1 MLEHV
6 GAAAARLPYLPLLRC
21 GRVVLSVARRLRC
34 VRLYGGAGL
43 RSPPVPSDSFWRII
57 RIGLVGLVLAAA
69 VAGLVLGDVWLW
81 AAVEWSPPTY
91 AEFYAPGG
99 FDTPT
104 VVALLVAA
112 LVKAALLWLI
122 LRAPAPGPLDRQAK
136 ALRRLLY
143 LAVAYTLVLWYPIAL
158 LPDAVDA
165 VFQLALWTAI
175 DVLYLLVIRWRSR
188 MLRAAAGA
196 MFAVELAGMANELL
210 DELDLPELGSGG
222 IVELGLVL
230 GGVAATIITVVG
242 QRRDGR
248 WSRGTLAAGW
258 LSVGVYALVI
268 PFNFLFE
275 RISSGKEALLVM
287 MGAVGLVGTAWIAA
301 TARELPAEGR
311 PADLPPARRRV
322 IRVAVAAVAV
332 LPITALIHPEQ
343 TPRLTYTGWSMDC
356 YDRPRFG
363 DLKPAEHDAAFLCR
377 ARSTAGGVPPMF
389 PDSLSDQAIL
399 AYGRA
404 LCRTKDRDEQEA
416 ILTRAGS
423 ARPAGGASP
432 WDLIYVCPEIV
443 GATHPELLR
452 STTETEA
459 AYTAYIAEKNAK
471 CRDPWPGTK
480 AVAQATARYFLFVDG
495 DHGYL
500 VQDPGDEAADHA
512 AEQAMDRVYDD
523 SALIGVAGSA
533 VLIGHVEDVSD
544 LCLTVKA
551 FRTAPPQRTAGW
563 DQVNEVPIVSR
574 SGRLAVPEMGEG
586 GEVGAGA
593 PMPNLAIAGKGR
605 YRLRVYVR
613 VDDAGQEHHLVVVF
627 PGASRK
633 RLELKP

>member
-1 MLEHV
+1 M
-6 GAAAARLPYLPLLRC
+6 
-21 GRVVLSVARRLRC
+21 
-34 VRLYGGAGL
+34 
-43 RSPPVPSDSFWRII
+43 
-57 RIGLVGLVLAAA
+57 
-69 VAGLVLGDVWLW
+69 LGDVWLW
-81 AAVEWSPPTY
+81 VAVEWAPPTY
-91 AEFYAPGG
+91 LEFYARGG
-99 FDTPT
+99 FDAPT

-210 DELDLPELGSGG
+210 DELDLPELGPGG

-275 RISSGKEALLVM
+275 RISSGKEAVLVM
-287 MGAVGLVGTAWIAA
+287 MGAVGLVGTVWIAA

-311 PADLPPARRRV
+311 PADLPPVRRRV

-332 LPITALIHPEQ
+332 LPVIALIHPEQ
-343 TPRLTYTGWSMDC
+343 TPHLTYTGWSMDC

-363 DLKPAEHDAAFLCR
+363 DLEPAEHDAAFLCR
-377 ARSTAGGVPPMF
+377 ARSTEGGVPPMF

-423 ARPAGGASP
+423 ARPAGGADP
-432 WDLIYVCPEIV
+432 WDLVYVCPEIV

-452 STTETEA
+452 SSTETET
-459 AYTAYIAEKNAK
+459 AYTAHIAEENAK
-471 CRDPWPGTK
+471 CRDPWPRTK
-480 AVAQATARYFLFVDG
+480 AVAQATAKYFLFADG

-500 VQDPGDEAADHA
+500 VHDPGDEAADLA
-512 AEQAMDRVYDD
+512 AEQAMDKVYDD
-523 SALIGVAGSA
+523 NALIGVAGSA

-551 FRTAPPQRTAGW
+551 FRTAPPRRTAGW

-586 GEVGAGA
+586 GDVGAGA

-613 VDDAGQEHHLVVVF
+613 VDDAGQEHHLVVAF

>member
-1 MLEHV
+1 M
-6 GAAAARLPYLPLLRC
+6 
-21 GRVVLSVARRLRC
+21 
-34 VRLYGGAGL
+34 
-43 RSPPVPSDSFWRII
+43 
-57 RIGLVGLVLAAA
+57 
-69 VAGLVLGDVWLW
+69 LGDAWLW
-81 AAVEWSPPTY
+81 AAVEWSPPAY
-91 AEFYAPGG
+91 AGFDARGG

-122 LRAPAPGPLDRQAK
+122 LRAPAPGPLDRRAK

-143 LAVAYTLVLWYPIAL
+143 LAVVDALVLWYPIAL

-165 VFQLALWTAI
+165 AFQLALWTAI

-196 MFAVELAGMANELL
+196 MFAVELVGMANELL

-222 IVELGLVL
+222 IVALGLML
-230 GGVAATIITVVG
+230 GGAAATVITVVG
-242 QRRDGR
+242 QWRDGR
-248 WSRGTLAAGW
+248 WSRGTLTAGW

-268 PFNFLFE
+268 PLNALFDE
-275 RISSGKEALLVM
+275 IFSGNLAMPVM
-287 MGAVGLVGTAWIAA
+287 MDAVVLVSIVWIAA
-301 TARELPAEGR
+301 TARELPTGDR
-311 PADLPPARRRV
+311 LADLPPARRRAT
-322 IRVAVAAVAV
+322 RVAVAAVAV
-332 LPITALIHPEQ
+332 LPIIALIHPEQ
-343 TPRLTYTGWSMDC
+343 TPHLTYTGWSMGC
-356 YDRPRFG
+356 YDRPGFG
-363 DLKPAEHDAAFLCR
+363 DLKPAERDTAFLCR
-377 ARSTAGGVPPMF
+377 ARSTEGGVPPMF
-389 PDSLSDQAIL
+389 PDSLSDQGVL

-404 LCRTKDRDEQEA
+404 LCRTKDRAEQEA

-423 ARPAGGASP
+423 ARPAWGADP
-432 WDLIYVCPEIV
+432 WDLVYVCPEAV

-452 STTETEA
+452 STTEREA
-459 AYTAYIAEKNAK
+459 ANAAYIAEENAK
-471 CRDPWPGTK
+471 CRDPWPRTK
-480 AVAQATARYFLFVDG
+480 GAVQATARYFLFADG

-500 VQDPGDEAADHA
+500 VHDPGDEAVGEA

-533 VLIGHVEDVSD
+533 VLVGHVADVVD

-563 DQVNEVPIVSR
+563 DQVNEVPVVSR
-574 SGRLAVPEMGEG
+574 SGRLTVPEMGE

-613 VDDAGQEHHLVVVF
+613 VDDAGEEQHLVVVF

>member
-1 MLEHV
+1 MLPD
-6 GAAAARLPYLPLLRC
+6 G
-21 GRVVLSVARRLRC
+21 
-34 VRLYGGAGL
+34 
-43 RSPPVPSDSFWRII
+43 FWRII

-69 VAGLVLGDVWLW
+69 VAGLVLGDAWLW
-81 AAVEWSPPTY
+81 AAVEWSPPAY
-91 AEFYAPGG
+91 AGFYARGG

-112 LVKAALLWLI
+112 LVKAAFLWLI
-122 LRAPAPGPLDRQAK
+122 LRAPAPGPLDHRAK

-143 LAVAYTLVLWYPIAL
+143 LAVAYTLVLWYPVAL

-165 VFQLALWTAI
+165 AFQLALWTAI

-210 DELDLPELGSGG
+210 DELDLLELGSGG
-222 IVELGLVL
+222 IVDLGLML
-230 GGVAATIITVVG
+230 GGAAATVITVVG
-242 QRRDGR
+242 QWRDGR
-248 WSRGTLAAGW
+248 WSHGTLVAGW

-268 PFNFLFE
+268 PLNILFE
-275 RISSGKEALLVM
+275 GIFNGNLVM
-287 MGAVGLVGTAWIAA
+287 PVMMDAVGLVSTVWIAA
-301 TARELPAEGR
+301 TARELPTENC
-311 PADLPPARRRV
+311 PADLPPGRRRMM
-322 IRVAVAAVAV
+322 RVGVAAVAV
-332 LPITALIHPEQ
+332 LPIISQIHPEQ
-343 TPRLTYTGWSMDC
+343 TPHLTYTGWSMGC
-356 YDRPRFG
+356 YDRHSFG
-363 DLKPAEHDAAFLCR
+363 DLKPAERNAAFLCR
-377 ARSTAGGVPPMF
+377 ARSAEGGVPPMF
-389 PDSLSDQAIL
+389 PEDLSDQAVL
-399 AYGRA
+399 AYGKA
-404 LCRTKDRDEQEA
+404 LCRAKDRAEQEA

-423 ARPAGGASP
+423 ARPAWGADP
-432 WDLIYVCPEIV
+432 RDLVHVCPEIIGV
-443 GATHPELLR
+443 THPELLR

-459 AYTAYIAEKNAK
+459 ANTAYIAEENAK
-471 CRDPWPGTK
+471 CRDPWPRTK
-480 AVAQATARYFLFVDG
+480 GVVQATVRYFLFADG

-500 VQDPGDEAADHA
+500 VHDPEDEAVGEA

-533 VLIGHVEDVSD
+533 VLVGHVADVVD

-551 FRTAPPQRTAGW
+551 FRSAPPPRTAGW
-563 DQVNEVPIVSR
+563 DQVNEVQVVSR
-574 SGRLAVPEMGEG
+574 GGRLTVPEMGEG
-586 GEVGAGA
+586 DVGAGA

-613 VDDAGQEHHLVVVF
+613 VDDAGEEQHLVVVF

>member
-1 MLEHV
+1 M
-6 GAAAARLPYLPLLRC
+6 
-21 GRVVLSVARRLRC
+21 
-34 VRLYGGAGL
+34 
-43 RSPPVPSDSFWRII
+43 
-57 RIGLVGLVLAAA
+57 
-69 VAGLVLGDVWLW
+69 GLVLGDAWLW
-81 AAVEWSPPTY
+81 VAVEWSPPAY
-91 AEFYAPGG
+91 AGLDARDGL
-99 FDTPT
+99 DTPT
-104 VVALLVAA
+104 TVALLVAA

-122 LRAPAPGPLDRQAK
+122 LRAPAPGPLDRRAK

-143 LAVAYTLVLWYPIAL
+143 LAVAYIFVLWYPIAL

-165 VFQLALWTAI
+165 AFQLALWTAI

-222 IVELGLVL
+222 IVALGLVL

-248 WSRGTLAAGW
+248 WSRGTQAAGW
-258 LSVGVYALVI
+258 LSVGFYALVI
-268 PFNFLFE
+268 PLNVLFGM
-275 RISSGKEALLVM
+275 ISSGHLAMLVVM
-287 MGAVGLVGTAWIAA
+287 DAVELVSAVWFAA

-332 LPITALIHPEQ
+332 LPIIAMIHPEQ
-343 TPRLTYTGWSMDC
+343 TPHLTYTGWSMDC
-356 YDRPRFG
+356 FDRPSFG
-363 DLKPAEHDAAFLCR
+363 DLKPAERDGAFLCR
-377 ARSTAGGVPPMF
+377 ARSMDGGVPPMF
-389 PDSLSDQAIL
+389 PDSLSDQEIL

-416 ILTRAGS
+416 ILARAGS
-423 ARPAGGASP
+423 ARPAWGADP
-432 WDLIYVCPEIV
+432 WDLVYVCPEIV
-443 GATHPELLR
+443 GVTHPELLR
-452 STTETEA
+452 STAEAEA
-459 AYTAYIAEKNAK
+459 ANAAYIAEENAK
-471 CRDPWPGTK
+471 CRDPWPRTK
-480 AVAQATARYFLFVDG
+480 GVVQATARYFLFVDG
-495 DHGYL
+495 DAGYF
-500 VQDPGDEAADHA
+500 VYDPQDEAADKA
-512 AEQAMDRVYDD
+512 AGQAMDKVYDD
-523 SALIGVAGSA
+523 SSRIGVAGSA
-533 VLIGHVEDVSD
+533 VLIGHIEDVVD

-551 FRTAPPQRTAGW
+551 FRTPPPQRTAGW
-563 DQVNEVPIVSR
+563 DLVNEVPIVSR
-574 SGRLAVPEMGEG
+574 SGRLTVPEMGEG

-613 VDDAGQEHHLVVVF
+613 VDAGEEQHLVVVF

-633 RLELKP
+633 RLKLKP

>member
-1 MLEHV
+1 M
-6 GAAAARLPYLPLLRC
+6 
-21 GRVVLSVARRLRC
+21 
-34 VRLYGGAGL
+34 
-43 RSPPVPSDSFWRII
+43 
-57 RIGLVGLVLAAA
+57 
-69 VAGLVLGDVWLW
+69 LGDAWLW
-81 AAVEWSPPTY
+81 VAVEWSPPAY

-99 FDTPT
+99 GLDTPT
-104 VVALLVAA
+104 TVALLVAA

-122 LRAPAPGPLDRQAK
+122 LRAPAPGPLDRRAK

-143 LAVAYTLVLWYPIAL
+143 LAVAYALVLWYPIAL

-165 VFQLALWTAI
+165 AFQLALWTAI

-210 DELDLPELGSGG
+210 DELDLPELASGG
-222 IVELGLVL
+222 IVELGLIL

-248 WSRGTLAAGW
+248 WSRGTQVAGW

-268 PFNFLFE
+268 PLNVLFVG
-275 RISSGKEALLVM
+275 RISSGNLATPVM
-287 MGAVGLVGTAWIAA
+287 MDAVGLVGTVWIAA

-311 PADLPPARRRV
+311 PADLPPALRRV

-332 LPITALIHPEQ
+332 VPIIALIHPEQ

-356 YDRPRFG
+356 YDRPGFG
-363 DLKPAEHDAAFLCR
+363 DLKPAERDAAFLCR
-377 ARSTAGGVPPMF
+377 ARSIEGGVPPMF
-389 PDSLSDQAIL
+389 PDSLSDQEIL

-423 ARPAGGASP
+423 ARPAWGADP
-432 WDLIYVCPEIV
+432 WDLVHVCPEIV

-452 STTETEA
+452 STAETKA
-459 AYTAYIAEKNAK
+459 ANAAYIAEQNAK
-471 CRDPWPGTK
+471 CRDPWPRTK
-480 AVAQATARYFLFVDG
+480 GAVQATAKYFLFVDG
-495 DHGYL
+495 DPGYL
-500 VQDPGDEAADHA
+500 VHDPRDEGAE
-512 AEQAMDRVYDD
+512 AEQAMDKVYDD
-523 SALIGVAGSA
+523 SARIGVAGGA
-533 VLIGHVEDVSD
+533 VLIGHVEDVVD

-551 FRTAPPQRTAGW
+551 FRTSPPQRTAGW
-563 DQVNEVPIVSR
+563 DQVNEVSIVSR
-574 SGRLAVPEMGEG
+574 SGRLTVPEMGEG

-613 VDDAGQEHHLVVVF
+613 VDDAGEEQHLVVVF

-633 RLELKP
+633 RLKLKP